1 LSRNERP
8 LHSQLLANVNPS
20 SPSLNLCTIL
30 NDPRSARKERYSMN
44 KQVIEFGGEAV
55 GVVVPDAG
63 RLKFV
68 AVKYHV
74 WDLDS
79 RYFRSAD
86 EARAAVRSLMAS
98 QSGRQPVP
106 QPPGISGAYAV
117 A

>member
-1 LSRNERP
+1 
-8 LHSQLLANVNPS
+8 
-20 SPSLNLCTIL
+20 
-30 NDPRSARKERYSMN
+30 MN

-79 RYFRSAD
+79 RHYRSAD

-98 QSGRQPVP
+98 QRSRQPASQSP
-106 QPPGISGAYAV
+106 ISSTYAV

>member
-1 LSRNERP
+1 MIR
-8 LHSQLLANVNPS
+8 AK
-20 SPSLNLCTIL
+20 
-30 NDPRSARKERYSMN
+30 ARQEYYLMS

-79 RYFRSAD
+79 RHFRSAD
-86 EARAAVRSLMAS
+86 EARAAVRQLMSA
-98 QSGRQPVP
+98 QAARRPVLQVQDTSP
-106 QPPGISGAYAV
+106 VYAV

>member
-1 LSRNERP
+1 
-8 LHSQLLANVNPS
+8 
-20 SPSLNLCTIL
+20 
-30 NDPRSARKERYSMN
+30 MN

-79 RYFRSAD
+79 RHFRSAD
-86 EARAAVRSLMAS
+86 EARTAVRQLMVSQGVRRPVS
-98 QSGRQPVP
+98 QSADTLP
-106 QPPGISGAYAV
+106 AYA
-117 A
+117 AA

>member
-1 LSRNERP
+1 MS
-8 LHSQLLANVNPS
+8 
-20 SPSLNLCTIL
+20 
-30 NDPRSARKERYSMN
+30 

-79 RYFRSAD
+79 RHFRSAD
-86 EARAAVRSLMAS
+86 EARAAVRQL
-98 QSGRQPVP
+98 
-106 QPPGISGAYAV
+106 ISGQGFAAGNV
-117 A
+117 AGSGHSNRIGGRISHKYP

>member
-1 LSRNERP
+1 
-8 LHSQLLANVNPS
+8 
-20 SPSLNLCTIL
+20 
-30 NDPRSARKERYSMN
+30 MN

-63 RLKFV
+63 RMKFV

-86 EARAAVRSLMAS
+86 EARFAVRQLVAA
-98 QSGRQPVP
+98 QSGKSVVLR
-106 QPPGISGAYAV
+106 SADTSALYAV

>member
-1 LSRNERP
+1 
-8 LHSQLLANVNPS
+8 
-20 SPSLNLCTIL
+20 
-30 NDPRSARKERYSMN
+30 MN

-79 RYFRSAD
+79 RHFRSAD
-86 EARAAVRSLMAS
+86 EARAAVRQLMVS
-98 QSGRQPVP
+98 QTGRRPVVH
-106 QPPGISGAYAV
+106 SADTSAVYA
-117 A
+117 AA

>member
-1 LSRNERP
+1 
-8 LHSQLLANVNPS
+8 
-20 SPSLNLCTIL
+20 
-30 NDPRSARKERYSMN
+30 MN

-55 GVVVPDAG
+55 GVVVPDAD

-79 RYFRSAD
+79 RYFRTAD
-86 EARAAVRSLMAS
+86 EARVAVRQLIAAQAVRPSVLRVPDAS
-98 QSGRQPVP
+98 AV
-106 QPPGISGAYAV
+106 YAV

>member
-1 LSRNERP
+1 
-8 LHSQLLANVNPS
+8 
-20 SPSLNLCTIL
+20 
-30 NDPRSARKERYSMN
+30 MN

-98 QSGRQPVP
+98 QSGRQPVS

>member
-1 LSRNERP
+1 
-8 LHSQLLANVNPS
+8 
-20 SPSLNLCTIL
+20 
-30 NDPRSARKERYSMN
+30 MN

-79 RYFRSAD
+79 RYFHSAD
-86 EARAAVRSLMAS
+86 EARAAVRNLMAS
-98 QSGRQPVP
+98 QRERRPVS
-106 QPPGISGAYAV
+106 QSPGSAVAYAV

>member
-1 LSRNERP
+1 
-8 LHSQLLANVNPS
+8 
-20 SPSLNLCTIL
+20 
-30 NDPRSARKERYSMN
+30 MN

-55 GVVVPDAG
+55 GVVVPEAG

-79 RYFRSAD
+79 RHFRTAD
-86 EARAAVRSLMAS
+86 EARAAVRQLMVS
-98 QSGRQPVP
+98 QTARRPALRVP
-106 QPPGISGAYAV
+106 DTSQAFAL

>member
-1 LSRNERP
+1 MIHAKAWQEHYPMS
-8 LHSQLLANVNPS
+8 
-20 SPSLNLCTIL
+20 
-30 NDPRSARKERYSMN
+30 

-79 RYFRSAD
+79 RHFRSAD
-86 EARAAVRSLMAS
+86 EARAAVRQLMVS
-98 QSGRQPVP
+98 QRSPLAIPSSAVTP
-106 QPPGISGAYAV
+106 AAYA
-117 A
+117 AA